1 VRWDRRVGQG
11 GQGLAADVDRDAM
24 ILVTAWWANQTHP
37 VSNRSVPQNVLRALW
52 LAVAIGS
59 GSCEQAQKSADSP
72 IPTGTPPLTK
82 RIPPECHIDAP
93 SACRVGCDADVPKKV
108 MEVAPDLSGLDV
120 TGLNGVEIVEI
131 LIDVRGYVQEACLL
145 RGVRED
151 VDDRAIAAI
160 RQWRFE
166 PARLRHS
173 TSPRLPV
180 PIVMTVTLPIDASL

>member
-1 VRWDRRVGQG
+1 
-11 GQGLAADVDRDAM
+11 M
-24 ILVTAWWANQTHP
+24 
-37 VSNRSVPQNVLRALW
+37 PQNVWRALW

-59 GSCEQAQKSADSP
+59 GSCERAQKSADAP
-72 IPTGTPPLTK
+72 ISTVTPTLTK

-108 MEVAPDLSGLDV
+108 AEVAPDLSGLDI

-131 LIDVRGYVQEACLL
+131 LIDVRGDVQQACLL

-151 VDDRAIAAI
+151 VDGRVIAAI

-166 PARLRHS
+166 PAALRHS
-173 TSPRLPV
+173 TPPRLPV
-180 PIVMTVTLPIDASL
+180 PVVMTVTLRIGASR